1 MEEIRELIP
10 SSVKLISL
18 SDLQCNED
26 IPETELT
33 LEGNARL
40 KARYVH
46 DRHHCNCF
54 ADDTG
59 LEIEALKGKPGV
71 FSARYAGEHCSF
83 ADNVNK
89 VLREMQGKANRK
101 AHFRT
106 VICLIEDGKEYL
118 FEGICKG
125 EILYTPIGKE
135 GFGYDPIFRPE
146 GHELSFA
153 EMDMQTKNHISHR
166 GLAIQKLIHHL
177 NHDSV

>member
-1 MEEIRELIP
+1 MEEIRELVS
-10 SSVKLISL
+10 SSVKLIGL

-40 KARYVH
+40 KAHYVYDRY
-46 DRHHCNCF
+46 HCNCF

-59 LEIEALKGKPGV
+59 LEIEALDGRPGV
-71 FSARYAGEHCSF
+71 FSARYAGDHCSF
-83 ADNVNK
+83 ADNMNK
-89 VLREMQGKANRK
+89 VLQEMQGKINRK

-106 VICLIEDGKEYL
+106 IICLIEDGKEYL

-125 EILYTPIGKE
+125 EILYAPVGNE

-146 GHELSFA
+146 GHVLSFA
-153 EMDMQTKNHISHR
+153 EMDMQTKNQISHR
-166 GLAIQKLIHHL
+166 GLAIQKLIQHL
-177 NHDSV
+177 NHDSI